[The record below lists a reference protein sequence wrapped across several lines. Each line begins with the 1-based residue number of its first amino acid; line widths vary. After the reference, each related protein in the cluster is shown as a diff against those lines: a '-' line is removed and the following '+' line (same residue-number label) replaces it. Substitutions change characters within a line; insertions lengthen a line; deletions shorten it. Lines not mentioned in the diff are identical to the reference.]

1 MILELN
7 LNWNEDVRCAGR
19 SVASA
24 FSVLAGIGKPNTNS
38 NTVTL
43 TLTLTLTYPNPNP
56 NPNPNPTSN
65 PDELS
70 DEPRAKCP
78 SGETSSAHSK
88 SRRGRRVRVAR
99 QPALSL
105 RLFSQPK

>member
-7 LNWNEDVRCAGR
+7 LNWNEDVRVGPR

-43 TLTLTLTYPNPNP
+43 TLTLTLSIY
-56 NPNPNPTSN
+56 
-65 PDELS
+65 LS
-70 DEPRAKCP
+70 IYRPLLP
-78 SGETSSAHSK
+78 SDPQPGGPA
-88 SRRGRRVRVAR
+88 GGVRL
-99 QPALSL
+99 LSHGQ
-105 RLFSQPK
+105 SVDDAPG

>member
-7 LNWNEDVRCAGR
+7 LNWNEDVRVGPR

-70 DEPRAKCP
+70 DEPRVKCP

-88 SRRGRRVRVAR
+88 SRQHQMPVS
-99 QPALSL
+99 SL
-105 RLFSQPK
+105 T